1 MNFIT
6 LTIQNDWQTT
16 PAMAGFAFCQAT
28 EQTFSS
34 LCDCLISGAEEM
46 IRSVP
51 IGVWWNSSA
60 EIGIIGSLTE
70 AKYRFREECSALFE
84 NLVFTFRAAWNWL
97 FEPFTKTAR
106 KVVYNVRESI
116 LTARTV
122 LQTTRRMR
130 I

>member
-1 MNFIT
+1 
-6 LTIQNDWQTT
+6 
-16 PAMAGFAFCQAT
+16 MAGFTLCQST

-34 LCDCLISGAEEM
+34 LCGCLISGAEEM

-51 IGVWWNSSA
+51 IGVWWNSCA

-70 AKYRFREECSALFE
+70 ANYRFREECSALFE
-84 NLVFTFRAAWNWL
+84 NLVVTVRAAWNWL
-97 FEPFTKTAR
+97 FERFTKTAR
-106 KVVYNVRESI
+106 KVVHNVRENI